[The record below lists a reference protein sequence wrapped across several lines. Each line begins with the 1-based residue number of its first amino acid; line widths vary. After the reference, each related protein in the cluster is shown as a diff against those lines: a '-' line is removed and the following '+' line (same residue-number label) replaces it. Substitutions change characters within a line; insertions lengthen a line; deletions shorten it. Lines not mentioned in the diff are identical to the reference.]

1 VQDTTTWTP
10 PTGALGRLTKAA
22 FERAA
27 AIRGVVSELKARAR
41 DLVPPPSFSAA
52 FGSRVTVGVIAEL
65 KRRSPS
71 KGALNPGL
79 QATARAREYVSGGA
93 SALSV
98 LTEPEEFGGALGD
111 LVEIRRVVA
120 VPLLRK
126 DFHVEEAQ
134 VWEGRVAGASA
145 ILLIARALEPSRLE
159 ALCGAIREAEMEP
172 LLEVR
177 TEREL
182 EAAIHLKAPLIGVN
196 ARDLETLAID
206 ASTVD
211 VLLPQIP
218 ADRIAIAE
226 SGIVAV
232 GDVMRVAAKGA
243 DAVLVGSVLSGAPDG
258 AGAVQALSGVPRR
271 GRAA

>member
-1 VQDTTTWTP
+1 MQDTTTWTP
-10 PTGALGRLTKAA
+10 PTGALGRLTEAA

-27 AIRGVVSELKARAR
+27 ALRGVVPELKAQAR
-41 DLVPPPSFSAA
+41 DLGPPPSFAAA
-52 FGSRVTVGVIAEL
+52 FGSRATVGVIAEL

-79 QATARAREYVSGGA
+79 QAAARAREYVSGGA

-98 LTEPEEFGGALGD
+98 LTEPLEFGGALGD
-111 LVEIRRVVA
+111 LAEVRKVVA

-159 ALCGAIREAEMEP
+159 ALCGAIRDAEMEV
-172 LLEVR
+172 LFEVR

-182 EAAIHLKAPLIGVN
+182 EAAIRLEAPLIGVN

-206 ASTVD
+206 LSVVD
-211 VLLPQIP
+211 ALLPQIP
-218 ADRIAIAE
+218 PDRIAIAE

-232 GDVMRVAAKGA
+232 GDVMRVAGRGA
-243 DAVLVGSVLSGAPDG
+243 DAVLVGSALSGAADG
-258 AGAVQALSGVPRR
+258 AGAVRALAGVPRR